1 MLVSS
6 KMQAHL
12 SAPNVEQL
20 IDLLISIPV
29 EGHDNSFVYLMS
41 EWTKQQGNG
50 HVIVIVFFE
59 SVIGHVFTVYEVG
72 SFQLNIN

>member
-1 MLVSS
+1 MLVST

-41 EWTKQQGNG
+41 EWTKQQGNWSYYYYR
-50 HVIVIVFFE
+50 FFQKRNW
-59 SVIGHVFTVYEVG
+59 SCF
-72 SFQLNIN
+72 